1 MNQIDCTAIIAVK
14 NGTNFLPEAIA
25 SIRAQ
30 TTQVS
35 RILVIDDNSEDE
47 TVSLCKDL
55 GIECLPSSGKGQT
68 AATNTGI
75 RLSETKFIAILD
87 HDDWWDKEKTTLQ
100 SEYLIANPD
109 AMGVYS
115 RVVNVFTDGR
125 PNVNF
130 SASRALGASLLRRR
144 IFNDVG
150 LIDES
155 LTSVNVIV
163 WWSEVA
169 KRKIRVD
176 SLDIPALYRRVHDVN
191 FGIINKDEAEENL
204 MQILRSRI
212 NSNKEVK

>member
-14 NGTNFLPEAIA
+14 NGTNYLPEAIA

-55 GIECLPSSGKGQT
+55 GVECQPSSGQGQA

-75 RLSETKFIAILD
+75 RLSETEFIAILD

-212 NSNKEVK
+212 NSNREVK

>member
-47 TVSLCKDL
+47 TVSLCKNL
-55 GIECLPSSGKGQT
+55 GVECLPSSGQGQA

-75 RLSETKFIAILD
+75 RLSETEFIAILD
-87 HDDWWDKEKTTLQ
+87 HDDWWDKEKTKLQ
-100 SEYLIANPD
+100 SEYLIANPG

-125 PNVNF
+125 PQVNF
-130 SASRALGASLLRRR
+130 PTSRAFGASLLRKS
-144 IFNDVG
+144 IFKEIG
-150 LIDES
+150 LLDES
-155 LTSVNVIV
+155 PTSVVVVN

-191 FGIINKDEAEENL
+191 FGIVNKVEAEENL
-204 MQILRSRI
+204 MRILRSRI
-212 NSNKEVK
+212 NSSKEVK

>member
-47 TVSLCKDL
+47 TVSLCKNL
-55 GIECLPSSGKGQT
+55 GVECLPSSGQGQA

-75 RLSETKFIAILD
+75 RLSETEFIAILD

-125 PNVNF
+125 PQVNF
-130 SASRALGASLLRRR
+130 PASRAFGASLLRKS
-144 IFNDVG
+144 IFKEIG
-150 LIDES
+150 LLDES
-155 LTSVNVIV
+155 PTSVVVVN

-169 KRKIRVD
+169 KRKIRGD

-191 FGIINKDEAEENL
+191 FGIVNKVEAEENL

-212 NSNKEVK
+212 NSSKEVK